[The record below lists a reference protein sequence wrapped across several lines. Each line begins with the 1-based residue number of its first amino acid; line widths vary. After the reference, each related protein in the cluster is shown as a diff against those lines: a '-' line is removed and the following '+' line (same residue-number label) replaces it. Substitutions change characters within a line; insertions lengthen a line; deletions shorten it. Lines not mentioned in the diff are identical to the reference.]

1 MLWAGKS
8 ISYVK
13 GTGSM
18 AKKKRCLIGW
28 VLDKGQCK
36 QHYREFFHSISVVK
50 SDIYVADW
58 MTYEE
63 AKNKYGTSELK
74 DRVDAGT
81 IQARRCPKDQR
92 FFEFLDCVE
101 LLIFVYVCCYFHK

>member
-1 MLWAGKS
+1 MLWAGNC

-13 GTGSM
+13 GSGSI

-36 QHYREFFHSISVVK
+36 QHYREFFQSISVVK
-50 SDIYVADW
+50 SDIYEAVW

-63 AKNKYGTSELK
+63 AKGKYGTKELK
-74 DRVDAGT
+74 ET
-81 IQARRCPKDQR
+81 
-92 FFEFLDCVE
+92 
-101 LLIFVYVCCYFHK
+101 